1 MEPKFDDTLNKEN
14 LFPKFGYLE
23 LILKSH
29 NQPYNNKSMTM
40 EQYLIC
46 LHRIV
51 FGAQGNSNEEYVQK
65 T

>member
-1 MEPKFDDTLNKEN
+1 MEPKFDDALNKEN
-14 LFPKFGYLE
+14 LFAKFGYLE

-29 NQPYNNKSMTM
+29 NQQYYKESMTM

-51 FGAQGNSNEEYVQK
+51 F
-65 T
+65 

>member
-51 FGAQGNSNEEYVQK
+51 F
-65 T
+65 